1 MWNRRSG
8 IWRRIWG
15 IARDGGSPL
24 LGHSADHARKLAEQ
38 TEMALVVGEPGR
50 ERGLP
55 DVGEAIDSQWVGN
68 G

>member
-1 MWNRRSG
+1 MV
-8 IWRRIWG
+8 
-15 IARDGGSPL
+15 APPP
-24 LGHSADHARKLAEQ
+24 GHSADHARKLAEQ

>member
-15 IARDGGSPL
+15 IARDGGSLP
-24 LGHSADHARKLAEQ
+24 GHSADHARKLAEQ